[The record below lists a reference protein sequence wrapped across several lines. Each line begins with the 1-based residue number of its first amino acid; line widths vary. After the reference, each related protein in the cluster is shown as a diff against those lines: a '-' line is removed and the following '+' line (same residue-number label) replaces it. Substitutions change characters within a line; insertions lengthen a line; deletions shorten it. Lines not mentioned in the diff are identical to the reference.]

1 MTRYVSDVL
10 RIIRLAINRRNEN
23 DSDSSDTTLLQYL
36 NDFTSLTMTDDLHV
50 FEQFGALSFDID
62 GTTDGVYTF
71 PSNETS
77 ILFSNLSSEILIS
90 LAAPVGS
97 SVSWNPVDLYQDP
110 GVFHGFWGINNE
122 DLLTPGFPTEV
133 LYYGNQLVFRT
144 IPNDTYTV
152 KIYGYKINPEFS
164 STGNEAIPHDYWLRY
179 LAYGSAVNYAMDYR
193 FDQENI
199 GQIQRGFNRE
209 RRLLLTRTHNQ
220 IKQQRSAPRF

>member
-77 ILFSNLSSEILIS
+77 ILFSNLSSEIIKFS
-90 LAAPVGS
+90 LVQTL
-97 SVSWNPVDLYQDP
+97 NFF
-110 GVFHGFWGINNE
+110 GV
-122 DLLTPGFPTEV
+122 
-133 LYYGNQLVFRT
+133 
-144 IPNDTYTV
+144 
-152 KIYGYKINPEFS
+152 
-164 STGNEAIPHDYWLRY
+164 
-179 LAYGSAVNYAMDYR
+179 
-193 FDQENI
+193 
-199 GQIQRGFNRE
+199 
-209 RRLLLTRTHNQ
+209 
-220 IKQQRSAPRF
+220 